1 MLVTPLSCDAQQVFH
16 ISNTVSTVFRGVAI
30 LDSFDYSNGMT
41 IRELM
46 ESVGGIRAA
55 ARLMGVAPS
64 TAHYYCKHN
73 RVPMKKLMLL
83 AAMAERF
90 SNGNLRYKQILR
102 EFG

>member
-1 MLVTPLSCDAQQVFH
+1 VFH
-16 ISNTVSTVFRGVAI
+16 VSNTLSTVFRGVAI
-30 LDSFDYSNGMT
+30 LEVFDYSNGMT

-64 TAHYYCKHN
+64 TAHYYCSKN
-73 RVPMKKLMLL
+73 RVPMRKLMLL
-83 AAMAERF
+83 AAMSERL
-90 SNGNLRYKQILR
+90 SGGRLNYKQILR

>member
-1 MLVTPLSCDAQQVFH
+1 MFH
-16 ISNTVSTVFRGVAI
+16 VSNTLSSDFIGLVI
-30 LDSFDYSNGMT
+30 LKVFDYSNGMR

-46 ESVGGIRAA
+46 EAVGGIRAA

-73 RVPMKKLMLL
+73 RVPIKKLMLL

-90 SNGNLRYKQILR
+90 SGKNLRYKQILK

>member
-1 MLVTPLSCDAQQVFH
+1 MFH
-16 ISNTVSTVFRGVAI
+16 VSNTLSTDFIGLAI
-30 LDSFDYSNGMT
+30 LEAFDYSYSMT

-73 RVPMKKLMLL
+73 RVPMRKLMLL

-90 SNGNLRYKQILR
+90 SGGQLNYKQILR
-102 EFG
+102 TFG

>member
-1 MLVTPLSCDAQQVFH
+1 MFH
-16 ISNTVSTVFRGVAI
+16 ISNTLSTDFVGLAI
-30 LDSFDYSNGMT
+30 LDSFDYSNNMT

>member
-1 MLVTPLSCDAQQVFH
+1 MFH
-16 ISNTVSTVFRGVAI
+16 ISNTLSTDFIGLAI
-30 LDSFDYSNGMT
+30 LDSFDYSNNMT

-83 AAMAERF
+83 AAMADRF
-90 SNGNLRYKQILR
+90 SGGQLNYKQILR
-102 EFG
+102 TFG

>member
-1 MLVTPLSCDAQQVFH
+1 ML
-16 ISNTVSTVFRGVAI
+16 AI
-30 LDSFDYSNGMT
+30 LEVFDYANGMT

-73 RVPMKKLMLL
+73 RVPVKKLMLL

-90 SNGNLRYKQILR
+90 SNGNLRYKEILR

>member
-1 MLVTPLSCDAQQVFH
+1 M
-16 ISNTVSTVFRGVAI
+16 
-30 LDSFDYSNGMT
+30 LDSFDYSNAMT

-73 RVPMKKLMLL
+73 RVPLKRLLLL
-83 AAMAERF
+83 ASVAEQLSSRKY
-90 SNGNLRYKQILR
+90 SYNQIIK
-102 EFG
+102 EFA